1 MGVNQGYRSF
11 LSYVTLP
18 SHSFGESG
26 IITHK
31 TVVME
36 KRVYIETYGCQM
48 NEHDTERILRLLAG
62 SHYLE
67 TKDAQEADLILI
79 NTCSVREKPEH
90 KVYSA
95 LGRYKWLKEKR
106 GAIIGVAGCVAQQEG
121 DRLLDRVPYLDMVI
135 GTHAIPMLPQ
145 LLQKIEFFG
154 QRVCETGFDPE
165 GNYLKTILPQKP
177 LDKVKSYVTIMQGCD
192 HFCSYCIVPYVRGR
206 EKSRSSRE
214 IIEEVR
220 HLAEMGVKEIFLL
233 GQNVNS
239 YGKGLEEEINFPKL
253 LRRINEIEGL
263 QRIRFTT
270 SHPKDL
276 SEELIQAFSKLP
288 KLCEHIHLPF
298 QSGSDKILKAMH
310 RGYTKDSYLEKIDR
324 LKEVCPFIAVTS
336 DVIVGFPGE
345 EEKDFEETL
354 DLIRKVRFDDLFSF
368 KYSPRKGTRAAQFTD
383 KVEEKV
389 KQERL
394 SILQEIQKEITLRK
408 NQELEGR
415 VEEVLVEGIS
425 KQSAQD
431 VAGRTRS
438 NKIVNFEGDLE
449 LVGKLVPVQITKAY
463 PHSLRGEIVPT
474 HCRLQDVPACRTGR
488 DCRIKNSGILI

>member
-1 MGVNQGYRSF
+1 MAFQVNEF
-11 LSYVTLP
+11 LIHYISYLP
-18 SHSFGESG
+18 SAISPPN
-26 IITHK
+26 
-31 TVVME
+31 MPMQ

-48 NEHDTERILRLLAG
+48 NEYDTERILRLLE
-62 SHYLE
+62 SSNYLE
-67 TKDAQEADLILI
+67 TKDAQEADFILI

-121 DRLLDRVPYLDMVI
+121 NRLLDRVPYLDMVI

-145 LLQKIEFFG
+145 LLQKVECSG

-214 IIEEVR
+214 IIEEIKRLV
-220 HLAEMGVKEIFLL
+220 EMGIKEVCLL
-233 GQNVNS
+233 GQNVNG
-239 YGKGLEEEINFPKL
+239 YGKGLEEEIRFPGL
-253 LRRINEIEGL
+253 LHRINEIEGL
-263 QRIRFTT
+263 HRIRFTT
-270 SHPKDL
+270 SHPADL
-276 SEELIQAFSKLP
+276 SGELIQAFSKLP

-310 RGYTKDSYLEKIDR
+310 RGYTKESYLEKIDC
-324 LKEVCPFIAVTS
+324 LKKACPSIALTA

-345 EEKDFEETL
+345 EEKDLEETL
-354 DLIRKVRFDDLFSF
+354 DLLQKVRFDDLFSF
-368 KYSPRKGTRAAQFTD
+368 KYSQRKGPRAAQFMD

-389 KQERL
+389 KHDRL
-394 SILQEIQKEITLRK
+394 SILQEIQKEITLQK
-408 NQELEGR
+408 NQELEGS
-415 VEEVLVEGIS
+415 VEEVLVEGQS
-425 KQSAQD
+425 KQSDQD
-431 VAGRTRS
+431 VTGRTRS
-438 NKIVNFEGDLE
+438 NKIVNFEGNISF
-449 LVGKLVPVQITKAY
+449 VGKLVPVRITKGCA
-463 PHSLRGEIVPT
+463 HSLRGELVSVQNISICDQRSAIP
-474 HCRLQDVPACRTGR
+474 RRA
-488 DCRIKNSGILI
+488 